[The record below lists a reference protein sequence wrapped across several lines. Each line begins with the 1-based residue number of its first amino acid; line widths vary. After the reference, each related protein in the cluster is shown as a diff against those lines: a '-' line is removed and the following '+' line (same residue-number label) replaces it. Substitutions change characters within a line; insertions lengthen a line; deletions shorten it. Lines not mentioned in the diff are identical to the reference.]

1 MRFRS
6 GRHLRSR
13 LYHGASKMATNKRP
27 LVSTSSAVPSPR
39 SGSSPDS
46 KLQQPTPSSTPL
58 ALPHFLTISR
68 HTIIQK
74 FRHINQHEAFLRSN
88 PSAILSHPLAVSRNR
103 YPDIHPWT
111 HNRVLLQELDYSYI
125 NASPIDL
132 GRANE
137 RFIATQGPVGTYR
150 EGVRGVVADEGGNGI
165 AWDGPAAEGGGE
177 VGFGHF
183 WEMVWQES
191 VEVVVMLTRCVEE
204 GREKCGVYYPAGV
217 GETLEL
223 GGDDGG
229 WGAVTCESLKME
241 SGTEIRELK
250 LVKRKRKVGLNQG
263 EQVDEGE
270 ATEETGEVEERKVW
284 HFLFLGWPDQEVPQ
298 TAEDQKA
305 LLELIKLT
313 RFRINAVNDNESQS
327 QAHLQSGPTPP
338 ESSTLTPSN
347 SSNALPASNQCK
359 PRIVHCSAGV
369 GRTGTFIALDYLLQE
384 LEDGKFDGMVGK
396 MDDPIFDCVKRLR
409 EQRMFMV
416 YKVGQFAFIYQVL
429 RERWVE
435 RMERLRGGGD
445 GGSPTKRRKLSG
457 EGKEDSNDISG

>member
-1 MRFRS
+1 M
-6 GRHLRSR
+6 
-13 LYHGASKMATNKRP
+13 
-27 LVSTSSAVPSPR
+27 
-39 SGSSPDS
+39 
-46 KLQQPTPSSTPL
+46 
-58 ALPHFLTISR
+58 
-68 HTIIQK
+68 
-74 FRHINQHEAFLRSN
+74 
-88 PSAILSHPLAVSRNR
+88 
-103 YPDIHPWT
+103 
-111 HNRVLLQELDYSYI
+111 
-125 NASPIDL
+125 
-132 GRANE
+132 
-137 RFIATQGPVGTYR
+137 GTYR

-191 VEVVVMLTRCVEE
+191 VEVLVMLTRCVEE
-204 GREKCGVYYPAGV
+204 GREKCGVYYPGGV

-223 GGDDGG
+223 EGEVDG
-229 WGAVTCESLKME
+229 WGVVTCESLKIE

-250 LVKRKRKVGLNQG
+250 LVKRKRKVVLKQDA
-263 EQVDEGE
+263 QVDEVEEIEE
-270 ATEETGEVEERKVW
+270 AGEVEERKVW

-313 RFRINAVNDNESQS
+313 RFRINAVIENESQP
-327 QAHLQSGPTPP
+327 QAHLESEPTPP

-347 SSNALPASNQCK
+347 SSNALLAPNQYK

-384 LEDGKFDGMVGK
+384 LEDGKFDDMVGK
-396 MDDPIFDCVKRLR
+396 MDDPIFECVKRLR

-416 YKVGQFAFIYQVL
+416 YKPGQFAFIYQVL

-435 RMERLRGGGD
+435 RVKRLHGGRD
-445 GGSPTKRRKLSG
+445 EGSPTKKRKLLG
-457 EGKEDSNDISG
+457 EGKEEGDDIFG